1 MPIQQE
7 SELKQAYSRAYCD
20 EIVAIRQRRL
30 LVEQRMLASRRQWF
44 GNHLARVIPE
54 GKSVADLYDI
64 PAARRTQE
72 RFATRAVK
80 MLTPSVRWF
89 EVAPAADVP
98 SEKVSN
104 VDQWMNYVLRK
115 RIRTRPIVSQ
125 LVRCLMLYSFSVL
138 KTSIQV
144 LNGNVWPSWR
154 AVDPFSFYIYP
165 ETSPVVEE
173 AEKVFED
180 HLCSF
185 EKYKTYARKGL
196 VDDLE
201 MSDLTKPDWP
211 YHLVERL
218 AYQGITDPTAD
229 VAQDIETRSRRI
241 SDELSATTEAFV
253 SLTELWIRREDVQYQ
268 VYIAWNLK
276 RGPRIVGFFKSSYD
290 EPLYRMTV
298 HRPLPGELYTPA
310 QSEDINELD
319 NVQNDL
325 FNQFMSSVD
334 WEQGFVAAQ
343 ADRRH
348 DSWKAKGRALWMFND
363 DPRQAM
369 QFIQPPI
376 TSVNQLRAFQIVTG
390 LMQSMGGAGTI
401 AEGQPGRNMPRAGSA
416 VQSLVNLGMA
426 DVSDVAEILEQEV
439 LTQALSDVYK
449 VSSFIPDEQ
458 LMRIPGGM
466 AFYGAGV
473 QSNILKRSDILG
485 DFEFEWIG
493 AQQFQDDSQ
502 RAQRSLIM
510 LNMLANPQVQQQ
522 LAGQGYAVNLA
533 EMIQYIWR
541 HTLGERG
548 LTDILVQM
556 PPVRGPLGP
565 MQPGV
570 PGGQPMPGA
579 PATNGAQAPPA
590 AGPSGTPGTNGAQ
603 APQAQ
608 SPMPGLAYQL
618 PQPQSGFLQQ
628 R

>member
-7 SELKQAYSRAYCD
+7 DELKQALSKAYCD
-20 EIVAIRQRRL
+20 EIIAIRMRRRM
-30 LVEQRMLASRRQWF
+30 VEERMLISRRQWF
-44 GNHLARVIPE
+44 GSHLARVIPE
-54 GKSVADLYDI
+54 GKSVAELYDI
-64 PAARRTQE
+64 PAARRTEE
-72 RFATRAVK
+72 RFITRAVK

-89 EVAPAADVP
+89 EVAPAEDVP
-98 SEKVSN
+98 AEKVSN

-125 LVRCLMLYSFSVL
+125 LTRCLMLYSFCVL

-154 AVDPFSFYIYP
+154 AVDPFSFYIFP
-165 ETSPVVEE
+165 ETAPIIED

-180 HLCSF
+180 HLCSL
-185 EKYKTYARKGL
+185 ERYKTYVRKGL
-196 VDDLE
+196 VDDLNV
-201 MSDLTKPDWP
+201 SDLTKPDWP

-218 AYQGITDPTAD
+218 AYQGITDPMAD
-229 VAQDIETRSRRI
+229 VAQDISTRTRKI
-241 SDELSATTEAFV
+241 GEELEATTEAFV
-253 SLTELWIRREDVQYQ
+253 SLTELWVRREDVQYQ
-268 VYIAWNLK
+268 VYIAWNL
-276 RGPRIVGFFKSSYD
+276 RNGPRIVGFFKSSYD

-298 HRPLPGELYTPA
+298 QRPLPGELYTPA
-310 QSEDINELD
+310 QAEDINELD

-334 WEQGFVAAQ
+334 YEQGFVAAQ

-363 DPRQAM
+363 DPKQAM

-401 AEGQPGRNMPRAGSA
+401 AEGQPGRNMPRAGFA
-416 VQSLVNLGMA
+416 MQGLVNLGMSDIA
-426 DVSDVAEILEQEV
+426 DVAEVLEQEI

-449 VSSFIPDEQ
+449 VSNFIPDDQ
-458 LMRIPGGM
+458 LMRIPGGA
-466 AFYGAGV
+466 AFYGSGV
-473 QSNILKRSDILG
+473 KSNILRRQDILG
-485 DFEFEWIG
+485 DYEFEWVG

-522 LAGQGYAVNLA
+522 LAQQGYAVNLA

-548 LTDILVQM
+548 LSNILVQM
-556 PPVRGPLGP
+556 PP

-579 PATNGAQAPPA
+579 PPA
-590 AGPSGTPGTNGAQ
+590 ANGTAAPATARGSSGTSGTNSAQ
-603 APQAQ
+603 APQQNGA
-608 SPMPGLAYQL
+608 SAPMPGLSYQL
-618 PQPQSGFLQQ
+618 PQPQSGFIQQ